1 MYRLNVFGDE
11 RTLAFCTFC
20 GGDTPTRDHCPS
32 RVLLDEPYPS
42 HLPTVPACARCNSR
56 FALDEEYFACLLAC
70 SIAGSLDPVKIQ
82 RVKVRRILEKK
93 PFLVARLAAAR
104 TSDGDNLSFSVEEAR
119 IRNVVTKLAQGHS
132 VYELHDHCF
141 GKPSSIFIQ
150 PFCLMSDSERMR
162 FEAPPASLI
171 FPEVGSG
178 AMQRFVHADR
188 SAPEWIVVQQGMYR
202 YLAEPG
208 PNITIRMAVHE
219 YLACYVR
226 W

>member
-1 MYRLNVFGDE
+1 MHHFEVFGDR
-11 RTLAFCTFC
+11 RTLAFCSFC

-42 HLPTVPACARCNSR
+42 HLPTVPACAKCNSR
-56 FALDEEYFACLLAC
+56 FALDEEYFAGLLAC
-70 SIAGSLDPVKIQ
+70 VIAGSSDPAKIQ
-82 RVKVRRILEKK
+82 RSKVRRILEKK
-93 PFLVARLAAAR
+93 PFLVARLAAACTR
-104 TSDGDNLSFSVEEAR
+104 DGDNLSFSVEEPR
-119 IRNVVTKLAQGHS
+119 VRNVVTKLAQGHS

-162 FEAPPASLI
+162 FEAPAASRI
-171 FPEVGSG
+171 FPEIGSR
-178 AMQRFVHADR
+178 AMQRLVRADR
-188 SAPEWIVVQQGMYR
+188 SASEWIVVQQGMYR
-202 YLAEPG
+202 YLAEPS
-208 PNITIRMAVHE
+208 PNITVRMAVHE